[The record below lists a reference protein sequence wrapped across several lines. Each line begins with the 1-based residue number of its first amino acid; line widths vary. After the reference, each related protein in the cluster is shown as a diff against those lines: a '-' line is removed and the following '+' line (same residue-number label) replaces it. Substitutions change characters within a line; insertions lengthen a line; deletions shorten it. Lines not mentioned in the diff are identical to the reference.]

1 MTARTFSNYDEMV
14 LYNVGYA
21 KHPSTMILAVAH
33 DPSALYHIIE

>member
-33 DPSALYHIIE
+33 DPSALDHIIE